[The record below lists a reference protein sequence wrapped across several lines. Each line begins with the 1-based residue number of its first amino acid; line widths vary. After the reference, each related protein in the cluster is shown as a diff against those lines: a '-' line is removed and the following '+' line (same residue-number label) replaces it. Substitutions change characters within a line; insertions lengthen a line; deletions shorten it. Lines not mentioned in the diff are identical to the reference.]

1 MTTNYQSTRNNQTH
15 VTGTEAILT
24 GLSPDGGLFV
34 LPTIPDGSDILM
46 HLKELSYQ
54 DIATR
59 VLTLFFPE
67 LTSEQCKQC
76 VGNAYDHSFSHSK
89 VTPLVTVGDRYVLE
103 LFHGPTSAF
112 KDVAL
117 SLLPQLM
124 ATAAL
129 IQGIEHKLLILTAT
143 SGDTGKAALEGF
155 KDNSLVD
162 LLVFYPSE
170 GVSVIQKQQMQTQE
184 GHNLDV
190 IGISGNFDD
199 AQSGIKE
206 LFHDHDILEALDKTN
221 YQLSSANSVNIGR
234 LVPQIVYYFH
244 AYQQLLL
251 SGKIASN
258 DVIDVVV
265 PTGNFGNIL
274 AGYYAKKMGLPIRK
288 LVCASN
294 QNHILADFIATG
306 VYDIRR
312 DFVKTSSPSMD
323 ILISSNMER
332 LLFHISG
339 NDTAYVAECMDQLK
353 TAGMFTL
360 RPDLLSIIQ
369 EDFIGGFVTDDQ
381 VSKTIRETLEE
392 EDYLLDPHTA
402 VAYHMS
408 TKLPKDQVPKI
419 ILGTASPYKFI
430 GSLIDALPQLPN
442 DLDDYSGMAAVEN
455 LTGVPIPKPLAQLKD
470 KEIYH
475 PTMILKEDMK
485 TFLLKQL
492 EVRAYDSY

>member
-1 MTTNYQSTRNNQTH
+1 MTTNYQSTRNNH
-15 VTGTEAILT
+15 RRVTGSQAILK

-34 LPTIPDGSDILM
+34 LPTIPNGSDILT
-46 HLKELSYQ
+46 HLTELSYQ
-54 DIATR
+54 GIATR
-59 VLTLFFPE
+59 VLSLFFPE
-67 LTSEQCKQC
+67 FTSEQCINC
-76 VGNAYDHSFSHSK
+76 VRNAYEHTFNHK
-89 VTPLVTVGDRYVLE
+89 EVAPLVSVGDKYILE

-124 ATAAL
+124 ATSAQ

-155 KDNSLVD
+155 KDNPLVD
-162 LLVFYPSE
+162 LLVFYPSQ

-184 GHNLDV
+184 GNNLGV

-199 AQSGIKE
+199 AQSSIKA
-206 LFHDHDILEALDKTN
+206 LFHDQDVLEALKKTN
-221 YQLSSANSVNIGR
+221 YELSSANSVNIGR

-251 SGKIASN
+251 SGEITMN
-258 DVIDVVV
+258 DAIDVVV

-294 QNHILADFIATG
+294 ENHILADFIATG

-332 LLFHISG
+332 LLFHVSG
-339 NDTAYVAECMDQLK
+339 NDTNYVAECMAQLK
-353 TAGMFTL
+353 TTGIFTL
-360 RPDLLSIIQ
+360 RPDLLSLIQ
-369 EDFIGGFVTDDQ
+369 EDFIGGFVTDKQ
-381 VSKTIRETLEE
+381 VSNTIRKTLEDE
-392 EDYLLDPHTA
+392 AYLLDPHTA

-408 TKLPKDQVPKI
+408 TKLPKDKVPKI
-419 ILGTASPYKFI
+419 ILGTASPYKFV
-430 GSLIDALPQLPN
+430 GSILQALPQLPD
-442 DLDDYSGMAAVEN
+442 DLTDYSGMAAVKK
-455 LTGVPIPKPLAQLKD
+455 LTDVPIPLPLAQLKD
-470 KEIYH
+470 KEILH
-475 PTMILKEDMK
+475 PTTILKEDMK
-485 TFLLKQL
+485 SYLLQQL
-492 EVRAYDSY
+492 EVLVCDSY